1 MKIEELK
8 SVIQSYRERLEDKE
22 GKVCV
27 FGKDGPVG
35 MRLID
40 ALVKTLEAQE
50 RRIQIL
56 EKKAS
61 S

>member
-1 MKIEELK
+1 MIIEELK
-8 SVIQSYRERLEDKE
+8 FAVQNYRERLNDKE

-40 ALVKTLEAQE
+40 AMVKTLEAQDQ
-50 RRIQIL
+50 RIQAL
-56 EKKAS
+56 EKKARS
-61 S
+61 